1 MGTSEIAFSIVGTHY
16 EGLSLILKQVLKTST
31 AYVVYVDQLEQKR
44 KIKPSGTDK
53 WKIPNFQESQPII
66 IIFFFAR
73 IHLTKAAIKKRLV

>member
-1 MGTSEIAFSIVGTHY
+1 MKVGSIFMGTSEIAFSIVGTHY

-53 WKIPNFQESQPII
+53 
-66 IIFFFAR
+66 
-73 IHLTKAAIKKRLV
+73 